1 MGKKSVGTKVTV
13 PGVGKGT
20 VESHPR
26 IVKGVETQE
35 VRTGPHTVIRV
46 PTEDLK

>member
-1 MGKKSVGTKVTV
+1 MGKKAIGAKVEV

-20 VESHPR
+20 VESAPR

-35 VRTGPHTVIRV
+35 VRTAPHTVIRV
-46 PTEDLK
+46 PTNKL

>member
-1 MGKKSVGTKVTV
+1 MGAKKVGATVTV
-13 PGVGKGT
+13 PGVGKGK

-26 IVKGVETQE
+26 IVKGEETQE

-46 PTEDLK
+46 PTSKL

>member
-1 MGKKSVGTKVTV
+1 MGKKNVGATVNV

-26 IVKGVETQE
+26 TIKGEETQE

-46 PTEDLK
+46 PTKDLK

>member
-1 MGKKSVGTKVTV
+1 MGKKAVGATVNV

-26 IVKGVETQE
+26 VVKGVETQE
-35 VRTGPHTVIRV
+35 VRTDNHTVIRV
-46 PTEDLK
+46 PTDKL